1 MDICLY
7 FRSASKSSVVSSSSD
22 SEEGNESEIDVQPNP
37 PKEHCSSSTS
47 KPPSKSGSGIRRY
60 YKKWEETF
68 PWLEFDENL
77 QGGCILQIKQ
87 KGWKIPSEDW
97 WGWITKPFTNWKKA
111 TQKMKS
117 HSKSEVHLLSCQL
130 DVEADR
136 ARKEGSIIR
145 QFQNVGEQKRLQN
158 RKAIKALIRCTHFL
172 AHQHIAHTT
181 NFDKLVELVVSCGG
195 ETL

>member
-1 MDICLY
+1 M
-7 FRSASKSSVVSSSSD
+7 
-22 SEEGNESEIDVQPNP
+22 
-37 PKEHCSSSTS
+37 
-47 KPPSKSGSGIRRY
+47 
-60 YKKWEETF
+60 
-68 PWLEFDENL
+68 
-77 QGGCILQIKQ
+77 GGACI
-87 KGWKIPSEDW
+87 S
-97 WGWITKPFTNWKKA
+97 KPFTNWKKA

-136 ARKEGSIIR
+136 ARKEGSIIS
-145 QFQNVGEQKRLQN
+145 QLQNVGEQQRLQN

-195 ETL
+195 ETLQTFLDRAGGNAMYTSKMAVVEFVNALRTWVEESLLKWLHNTSFFSIMADESTDVTTIEELTMLSLGEGWCTRRTLH